1 MNSSTS
7 PTEKERA
14 YFAMIE
20 YLEAYRKRV
29 NSDEV
34 AGMLGGMQFLPD
46 GVTMDQACWADW
58 EEAWQ
63 RTNGK
68 SKSDYLSTLSK

>member
-1 MNSSTS
+1 MDSSTA

-20 YLEAYRKRV
+20 YLEAYWKRG
-29 NSDEV
+29 NSEEV

-58 EEAWQ
+58 EQAWEQ
-63 RTNGK
+63 THGK
-68 SKSDYLSTLSK
+68 TKADYLISLTK